1 MNFLKLL
8 SCCTDICLLN
18 QYLHF
23 LLLTVGCSMTEII
36 LTLLSQMKTT
46 LQM

>member
-1 MNFLKLL
+1 MNFLNLL
-8 SCCTDICLLN
+8 PFCTSISLLN

-23 LLLTVGCSMTEII
+23 LLLTVGCSMMEII